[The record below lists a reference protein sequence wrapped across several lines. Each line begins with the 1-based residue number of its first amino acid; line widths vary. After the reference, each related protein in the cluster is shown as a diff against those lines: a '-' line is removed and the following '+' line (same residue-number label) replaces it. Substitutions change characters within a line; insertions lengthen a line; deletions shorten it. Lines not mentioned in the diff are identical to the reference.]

1 MAQSRTRY
9 HTFNP
14 ESGYHPVSLGMPCSA
29 CTVPLVCGAS
39 RDPISVFWRSHA
51 GKTKKDRTIMDR
63 TRKTRRLVSGGGP
76 APGELSGDYEAAAL
90 V

>member
-51 GKTKKDRTIMDR
+51 GKTKRQNHYGQNSEDTEISFWGGSRAR
-63 TRKTRRLVSGGGP
+63 GVEWRL
-76 APGELSGDYEAAAL
+76 
-90 V
+90 